1 MEFKNPY
8 FFALLA
14 LLIPYIIW
22 YVLRYKKSLPALRMP
37 EIAKYRFVP
46 RSWRIYLLPVPFFLR
61 VFTMI
66 LVICILARPQSKH
79 TWSNTD
85 VEGIDIMLSV
95 DVSTSMLTEDFKPNR
110 VEALKEIAQK
120 FVDKRPNDNIGLT
133 FFAGEAYTQCPLT
146 TDHVALMNLY
156 NSADT
161 LVLAHNHPFGSAEPS
176 DEDIL
181 LTRQVQGMLDKD
193 IRLIDHVIVGAD
205 SVVSMRGRGFFRA
218 FE

>member
-46 RSWRIYLLPVPFFLR
+46 RSWRIYLLPLPFFLR

-85 VEGIDIMLSV
+85 VEGIDIMLWV

-146 TDHVALMNLY
+146 TDHAVLMNLY
-156 NSADT
+156 NSAD
-161 LVLAHNHPFGSAEPS
+161 NKMAEKGIIEDGTAIGDGIMKPSVS
-176 DEDIL
+176 DETVWHL
-181 LTRQVQGMLDKD
+181 FLCQQEAR
-193 IRLIDHVIVGAD
+193 
-205 SVVSMRGRGFFRA
+205 
-218 FE
+218 